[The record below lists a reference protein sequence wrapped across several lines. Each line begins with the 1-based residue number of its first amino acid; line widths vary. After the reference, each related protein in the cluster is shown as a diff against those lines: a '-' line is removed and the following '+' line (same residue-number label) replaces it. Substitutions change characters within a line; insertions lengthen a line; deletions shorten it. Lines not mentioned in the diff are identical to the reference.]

1 MSLAQ
6 PKSGELLEILGPS
19 LTQEK
24 TYSVS
29 LKFMPSFV
37 TPGMFLNIIKGF
49 LSRD

>member
-19 LTQEK
+19 LREK